1 MDDLN
6 CWLRYG
12 FICETYAGKIQQIMK
27 TFLRSKKTIKC
38 KKCIT
43 VHVLLLPTSMLLY
56 EVLKKRIV
64 MLQN

>member
-6 CWLRYG
+6 CGLRYG

-27 TFLRSKKTIKC
+27 TFLRSKKTIKY
-38 KKCIT
+38 KKSII
-43 VHVLLLPTSMLLY
+43 VFVIFLHTSMLLY
-56 EVLKKRIV
+56 EVLKIRIV